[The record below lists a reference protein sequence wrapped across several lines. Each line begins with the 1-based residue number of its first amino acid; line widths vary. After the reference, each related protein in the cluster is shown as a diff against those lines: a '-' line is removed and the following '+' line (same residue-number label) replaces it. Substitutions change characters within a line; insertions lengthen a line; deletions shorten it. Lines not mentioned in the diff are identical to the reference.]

1 MTTIYEPI
9 DSHDL
14 KDFALLDLQGTPRS
28 KPFKLFLIQAIS
40 YALIVEGPI
49 EAFLIANY
57 PEQFRPSSNDPRWDW
72 HLTEAESLEM
82 MRLLLD
88 TIQETP
94 V

>member
-1 MTTIYEPI
+1 MTTICEPI

-14 KDFALLDLQGTPRS
+14 KGFALLDLQGAPRS
-28 KPFKLFLIQAIS
+28 KLFKLFLIQAIS

-49 EAFLIANY
+49 EAFLVANA
-57 PEQFRPSSNDPRWDW
+57 PQQPRPSGDDPRWDW
-72 HLTEAESLEM
+72 RLTEAESLEM
-82 MRLLLD
+82 MRFLLD